1 MPSFSKTRD
10 AFFFVENFCK
20 FVENHEYEISISNS
34 DYFLIDAFYAK
45 IWVKKSGGE
54 AILFF
59 FVIFFFCTEI
69 KNITPYR
76 FCFLV
81 QSSHRTE
88 A

>member
-10 AFFFVENFCK
+10 AFFYVENFCK

-45 IWVKKSGGE
+45 IWVKKPGGE

-59 FVIFFFCTEI
+59 
-69 KNITPYR
+69 
-76 FCFLV
+76 L
-81 QSSHRTE
+81 
-88 A
+88 